1 MTILGNILLAL
12 ATLLFCLLFS
22 LIYLKQSP
30 RGGDA
35 AMGHVWSIMLLNL
48 AFLILMILVALII
61 GSKGGFGWVS
71 SGKTARFLLVT
82 LGLLASVTTVAAG
95 ALFYGEPGPFAAF
108 INRFLGFTPALVPV
122 LLILGSA
129 ILLNDGLRNSFPAS
143 AFKIPL
149 ITAFGL
155 GVLGASALLLGLI
168 SESNQN
174 TRRSIEQMYSDQDQN
189 HARQLADIDSCD
201 VSKDLVFILVFT
213 DANHDDDIR
222 ARALAKIKSRPDWQE
237 ELIRRLDSGWAR
249 EPFTFLASNA
259 VDNPELFL
267 EPVRLGILNVAKSIR
282 EEIRRSDHASNF
294 YPERFSWEV
303 ARILR
308 TVEKFEGKG
317 VDYLPAVRELR
328 AALDEPSSV
337 EKSSMECSKI
347 LDKWIHKRQ

>member
-1 MTILGNILLAL
+1 MTILGNILLAI

-22 LIYLKQSP
+22 MLFLKQSP

-35 AMGHVWSIMLLNL
+35 AMGHAWSIMLLNL

-61 GSKGGFGWVS
+61 GSKGGFSWVA
-71 SGKTARFLLVT
+71 SGKTARFLLIT
-82 LGLLASVTTVAAG
+82 LGLLASVATVAAG
-95 ALFYGEPGPFAAF
+95 ALFKGEPGPFAAF
-108 INRFLGFTPALVPV
+108 INRFLGFTPALVPA
-122 LLILGSA
+122 LLIVGSA
-129 ILLNDGLRNSFPAS
+129 ILLNDGLRNSLPVS

-149 ITAFGL
+149 TTAFAL
-155 GVLGASALLLGLI
+155 GVLGASALLLGLFI
-168 SESNQN
+168 ESNRN
-174 TRRSIEQMYSDQDQN
+174 TRRRIEQMYSDQDRN

-222 ARALAKIKSRPDWQE
+222 ERALAKIKSRPDWQE

-259 VDNPELFL
+259 VDNPEMFL
-267 EPVRLGILNVAKSIR
+267 EPVRLGILNVAKSFR
-282 EEIRRSDHASNF
+282 EDIRRSSHPSHF

-303 ARILR
+303 ERILR

-328 AALDEPSSV
+328 AALDEPCTV
-337 EKSSMECSKI
+337 EKSSMNCSKI
-347 LDKWIHKRQ
+347 LDKWIDKRS